1 MENDCDQDWSCPVDE
16 ESCET
21 SDGDD
26 DDPEMHKRNH
36 IRYKLSTVGCLSTL
50 MHHEMTEQSSLSWNH

>member
-26 DDPEMHKRNH
+26 DDPEMHKRND
-36 IRYKLSTVGCLSTL
+36 IRYKLSTVATSKAP
-50 MHHEMTEQSSLSWNH
+50 